1 MYMKYCN
8 HPESETVFC
17 KLLFLLF
24 LVLLLLLL
32 SSCKTTSNTT
42 AIVPVH
48 SATHDTIFLR
58 KLKYDSIYIDR
69 WQRIER
75 KADTV
80 FYDRVKTEFRYRLLR
95 DTVYKT
101 RTDTIPVVKQVPVV
115 KKERYTPPFTK
126 FLGYLCII
134 ALGASISILLG
145 KKLKELRQ

>member
-1 MYMKYCN
+1 MKYCN
-8 HPESETVFC
+8 HPESETVFS

-32 SSCKTTSNTT
+32 SSCKTASTS

-58 KLKYDSIYIDR
+58 KLKYDSVYIDR
-69 WQRIER
+69 WQRIEH

-80 FYDRVKTEFRYRLLR
+80 FCDRAKTEFRYRLLR

-101 RTDTIPVVKQVPVV
+101 QTDTIPVVRQVPVV

-126 FLGYLCII
+126 FLGII
-134 ALGASISILLG
+134 ALGAISIFILF
-145 KKLKELRQ
+145 KFKRS

>member
-1 MYMKYCN
+1 MKYCN
-8 HPESETVFC
+8 QPESETVFS

-32 SSCKTTSNTT
+32 SSCKTPSNTT

-48 SATHDTIFLR
+48 SATHDTLWLSR
-58 KLKYDSIYIDR
+58 VKYDSIYIDR

-101 RTDTIPVVKQVPVV
+101 RTDTIPVVKQVPVIR
-115 KKERYTPPFTK
+115 KERYTPPFTK
-126 FLGYLCII
+126 FLACLCII
-134 ALGASISILLG
+134 ALGAISIFILF
-145 KKLKELRQ
+145 KFKRS

>member
-1 MYMKYCN
+1 MKYCN
-8 HPESETVFC
+8 HPESETVFS

-32 SSCKTTSNTT
+32 SSCRTASNTT
-42 AIVPVH
+42 DIVPVH
-48 SATHDTIFLR
+48 SATHDTLWLS
-58 KLKYDSIYIDR
+58 KVKYDSIYIDR

-80 FYDRVKTEFRYRLLR
+80 FCDRAKTEFRYRLLR

-101 RTDTIPVVKQVPVV
+101 RTDTVPVVKQVLVV

-134 ALGASISILLG
+134 SISILLG
-145 KKLKELRQ
+145 KKLKKLRS

>member
-1 MYMKYCN
+1 MKYCN
-8 HPESETVFC
+8 QPESETVFS

-48 SATHDTIFLR
+48 SATHDTIFLS
-58 KLKYDSIYIDR
+58 KVKYDSIYIDR

-80 FYDRVKTEFRYRLLR
+80 FCDRVKIEFRYRLLR
-95 DTVYKT
+95 DTVYKIQ
-101 RTDTIPVVKQVPVV
+101 TDTIPVVKQVPVV
-115 KKERYTPPFTK
+115 KKERYTQPFTK
-126 FLGYLCII
+126 FLAYLGII
-134 ALGASISILLG
+134 ALGAISIFILF
-145 KKLKELRQ
+145 KFKRS

>member
-1 MYMKYCN
+1 MKYCN

-32 SSCKTTSNTT
+32 SSCRTASNT

-48 SATHDTIFLR
+48 SATHDTLWLS
-58 KLKYDSIYIDR
+58 KVKYDSVYIDR

-80 FYDRVKTEFRYRLLR
+80 FCDRAKTEFRYRLLR

-101 RTDTIPVVKQVPVV
+101 RTDTIPVVKQVPVIR
-115 KKERYTPPFTK
+115 KERYTPPFTK
-126 FLGYLCII
+126 FLGII
-134 ALGASISILLG
+134 ALGAISIFILF
-145 KKLKELRQ
+145 KFKRS

>member
-8 HPESETVFC
+8 QPESETVFC

-48 SATHDTIFLR
+48 SATHDTLWLS
-58 KLKYDSIYIDR
+58 KVKYDSIYIDR
-69 WQRIER
+69 WQRIEC

-80 FYDRVKTEFRYRLLR
+80 FCDRVKTEFRYRLLR

-101 RTDTIPVVKQVPVV
+101 RTDSVPVVKQVPVIR
-115 KKERYTPPFTK
+115 KERYTPPFTK
-126 FLGYLCII
+126 FLAYLGII
-134 ALGASISILLG
+134 ALGAISIFIIF
-145 KKLKELRQ
+145 KFKRS

>member
-1 MYMKYCN
+1 MKLTEN
-8 HPESETVFC
+8 PAKNRLLARLIAFI
-17 KLLFLLF
+17 LFL
-24 LVLLLLLL
+24 LLLLLL

-48 SATHDTIFLR
+48 SATHDTLWLS
-58 KLKYDSIYIDR
+58 KVKYDSIYIDR

-101 RTDTIPVVKQVPVV
+101 RTDTIPVVKQVSVIR
-115 KKERYTPPFTK
+115 KERYTPPFTK
-126 FLGYLCII
+126 FLACLGII
-134 ALGASISILLG
+134 ALGAISIFILF
-145 KKLKELRQ
+145 KFKRS

>member
-1 MYMKYCN
+1 MKYCN

-32 SSCKTTSNTT
+32 SSCKTASNTT

-58 KLKYDSIYIDR
+58 KLKYDSVYIDR

-101 RTDTIPVVKQVPVV
+101 RTDTIPVVRQVPVIR
-115 KKERYTPPFTK
+115 KERYTPPSTK
-126 FLGYLCII
+126 FLACLGII
-134 ALGASISILLG
+134 ALGASVIVLLG
-145 KKLKELRQ
+145 KKLRS

>member
-1 MYMKYCN
+1 MKYCN
-8 HPESETVFC
+8 HPESETVFS

-32 SSCKTTSNTT
+32 SSCKTTSTS

-48 SATHDTIFLR
+48 SAMHDTLWLS
-58 KLKYDSIYIDR
+58 KVKYDSVYIDR
-69 WQRIER
+69 FQRIEH

-80 FYDRVKTEFRYRLLR
+80 FCDRTKTEFRYRLLR

-126 FLGYLCII
+126 FLACLGII
-134 ALGASISILLG
+134 ALGASVCIFLFKFS
-145 KKLKELRQ
+145 K

>member
-1 MYMKYCN
+1 MKYCN
-8 HPESETVFC
+8 QPESETVFC

-32 SSCKTTSNTT
+32 SSCKTASTS

-48 SATHDTIFLR
+48 SATHDTILLS
-58 KLKYDSIYIDR
+58 KVKYDSVYIDR

-101 RTDTIPVVKQVPVV
+101 RTDTIPVVKQVPVIR
-115 KKERYTPPFTK
+115 KERYTPPSTK
-126 FLGYLCII
+126 FLACLGII
-134 ALGASISILLG
+134 ALGASVCIFLFKFS
-145 KKLKELRQ
+145 K

>member
-1 MYMKYCN
+1 MKLTEN
-8 HPESETVFC
+8 PAKNRLLARLIAFI
-17 KLLFLLF
+17 LFLF
-24 LVLLLLLL
+24 LLLLL

-58 KLKYDSIYIDR
+58 KLKYDSVYIDR

-80 FYDRVKTEFRYRLLR
+80 FYDRAKTEFRYRLLR

-101 RTDTIPVVKQVPVV
+101 RTDTVPVVKQVPVV

-126 FLGYLCII
+126 FLGII
-134 ALGASISILLG
+134 ALGAISIFILF
-145 KKLKELRQ
+145 KFKRS

>member
-1 MYMKYCN
+1 MKYCN
-8 HPESETVFC
+8 HLESETVFC

-32 SSCKTTSNTT
+32 SSCRTTSTS

-58 KLKYDSIYIDR
+58 KLKYDSVYIDR
-69 WQRIER
+69 WQSIER

-101 RTDTIPVVKQVPVV
+101 RTDTIPVVKQVPVIR
-115 KKERYTPPFTK
+115 KERYTPPSTK
-126 FLGYLCII
+126 FLACLGII
-134 ALGASISILLG
+134 ALGASVIVLLG
-145 KKLKELRQ
+145 KKLGS

>member
-8 HPESETVFC
+8 QPESETVFS

-32 SSCKTTSNTT
+32 SSCKTTSNT
-42 AIVPVH
+42 ADIVPVH
-48 SATHDTIFLR
+48 SATHDTLWLS
-58 KLKYDSIYIDR
+58 KVKYDSIYIDR

-80 FYDRVKTEFRYRLLR
+80 FCDRVKTEFRYRLLR

-126 FLGYLCII
+126 FLAYLCII
-134 ALGASISILLG
+134 ALGAISIFIIF
-145 KKLKELRQ
+145 KFKRS

>member
-1 MYMKYCN
+1 MKLTEN
-8 HPESETVFC
+8 PVKNRLLARLIAFI
-17 KLLFLLF
+17 LFLF
-24 LVLLLLLL
+24 LL

-48 SATHDTIFLR
+48 SATHDTILLR
-58 KLKYDSIYIDR
+58 KVKYDSIYIDR

-80 FYDRVKTEFRYRLLR
+80 FCDRAKIEFRYRLLR

-101 RTDTIPVVKQVPVV
+101 RTDTIPVVKQVSVV

-126 FLGYLCII
+126 FLACLGII
-134 ALGASISILLG
+134 ALGASVCIFLFKFS
-145 KKLKELRQ
+145 K

>member
-1 MYMKYCN
+1 MKLTEN
-8 HPESETVFC
+8 PAKNRLLARLIAFI
-17 KLLFLLF
+17 LFLF
-24 LVLLLLLL
+24 LLLLL
-32 SSCKTTSNTT
+32 SSCKTASNTT

-80 FYDRVKTEFRYRLLR
+80 FCDRAKTEFRYRLLR

-101 RTDTIPVVKQVPVV
+101 RTDTIPVIKQVPVV

-126 FLGYLCII
+126 FLAYLGII
-134 ALGASISILLG
+134 ALGAISIFILF
-145 KKLKELRQ
+145 KFKRS

>member
-1 MYMKYCN
+1 MKYCN
-8 HPESETVFC
+8 HLESETVFC

-58 KLKYDSIYIDR
+58 KVKYDSVYIDR

-126 FLGYLCII
+126 FLAYLCII
-134 ALGASISILLG
+134 SISILLG
-145 KKLKELRQ
+145 KKLKKLRS

>member
-1 MYMKYCN
+1 MKYCN

-32 SSCKTTSNTT
+32 SSCKPTSNTT

-101 RTDTIPVVKQVPVV
+101 RTDSVPVVKQVPVIR
-115 KKERYTPPFTK
+115 KERYTPPFTK
-126 FLGYLCII
+126 FLGII
-134 ALGASISILLG
+134 ALGAISIFILF
-145 KKLKELRQ
+145 KFKRS

>member
-1 MYMKYCN
+1 MKLTEN
-8 HPESETVFC
+8 PAKNRLLARLIAFI
-17 KLLFLLF
+17 LFLF
-24 LVLLLLLL
+24 LLLL

-48 SATHDTIFLR
+48 SATHDTILLS
-58 KLKYDSIYIDR
+58 KVKYDSIYIDR

-126 FLGYLCII
+126 FLACLGII
-134 ALGASISILLG
+134 ALGASVIVLLG
-145 KKLKELRQ
+145 KKFRS

>member
-1 MYMKYCN
+1 MKYCN

-32 SSCKTTSNTT
+32 SSCKTTSTS

-48 SATHDTIFLR
+48 SATHDTLWLS

-80 FYDRVKTEFRYRLLR
+80 FCEKTKTEFRYRLLR

-101 RTDTIPVVKQVPVV
+101 RTDTIPVVRQVPVV
-115 KKERYTPPFTK
+115 KKERYTPPLTK
-126 FLGYLCII
+126 FLACLGII
-134 ALGASISILLG
+134 ALGASVIILF
-145 KKLKELRQ
+145 KFKRS

>member
-8 HPESETVFC
+8 QPESETVFS

-32 SSCKTTSNTT
+32 SSCKTASNT

-48 SATHDTIFLR
+48 SATHDTILLSKVKF
-58 KLKYDSIYIDR
+58 DSVYIDR

-101 RTDTIPVVKQVPVV
+101 QTDTIPVVKQVPVV
-115 KKERYTPPFTK
+115 KKERYTPPSTK
-126 FLGYLCII
+126 FLACLGII
-134 ALGASISILLG
+134 ALGAISIFIIF
-145 KKLKELRQ
+145 KFKRS

>member
-1 MYMKYCN
+1 MKYCN
-8 HPESETVFC
+8 HPESETVFS

-48 SATHDTIFLR
+48 SATHDTLWLSR
-58 KLKYDSIYIDR
+58 VKYDSVYIDR

-80 FYDRVKTEFRYRLLR
+80 FYDRVKTEFRYRLLS

-101 RTDTIPVVKQVPVV
+101 RTDTIPVVKQVPVIR
-115 KKERYTPPFTK
+115 KERYTPPFTK
-126 FLGYLCII
+126 FLAYLCII
-134 ALGASISILLG
+134 ALGAISIFILF
-145 KKLKELRQ
+145 KFKRS

>member
-1 MYMKYCN
+1 MKLTEN
-8 HPESETVFC
+8 PAKNRLLARLIAFI
-17 KLLFLLF
+17 LFLF
-24 LVLLLLLL
+24 LLLLL

-101 RTDTIPVVKQVPVV
+101 RTDTIPVVKQVPVIR
-115 KKERYTPPFTK
+115 KERYTPPFTK
-126 FLGYLCII
+126 FLAYLGII
-134 ALGASISILLG
+134 SISILLG
-145 KKLKELRQ
+145 KKLKKLRS

>member
-1 MYMKYCN
+1 MKYCN
-8 HPESETVFC
+8 HPESETVFS

-32 SSCKTTSNTT
+32 SSCKTTSTS

-48 SATHDTIFLR
+48 SATHDTIFLS
-58 KLKYDSIYIDR
+58 KVEFDSVYIDR

-80 FYDRVKTEFRYRLLR
+80 FCDRAKTEFRYRLLR

-115 KKERYTPPFTK
+115 KKERYTPPLTK
-126 FLGYLCII
+126 FLACLGII
-134 ALGASISILLG
+134 ALGASVCIFLFKFS
-145 KKLKELRQ
+145 K

>member
-1 MYMKYCN
+1 MKYCN

-32 SSCKTTSNTT
+32 SSCKTASTS

-48 SATHDTIFLR
+48 SATHDTLWLS
-58 KLKYDSIYIDR
+58 KEKYDSVYIDR

-80 FYDRVKTEFRYRLLR
+80 FCDRTKTEFRYRLLR

-101 RTDTIPVVKQVPVV
+101 RTDTIPVVKQVPVIR
-115 KKERYTPPFTK
+115 KERYTPPSTK
-126 FLGYLCII
+126 FLACLGII
-134 ALGASISILLG
+134 ALGASVIVLLG
-145 KKLKELRQ
+145 KKLRS

>member
-1 MYMKYCN
+1 MKYCN
-8 HPESETVFC
+8 HPESETVFS

-32 SSCKTTSNTT
+32 SSCRTTSTS

-48 SATHDTIFLR
+48 SATHDTLWLS
-58 KLKYDSIYIDR
+58 KEKYDSVYIDR

-80 FYDRVKTEFRYRLLR
+80 FCDRAKTEFRYRLLR

-101 RTDTIPVVKQVPVV
+101 RTDTIPVVKQVSVV

-126 FLGYLCII
+126 ILACLGII
-134 ALGASISILLG
+134 ALGASVIILF
-145 KKLKELRQ
+145 KFKRS

>member
-32 SSCKTTSNTT
+32 SSCKTTSTS

-58 KLKYDSIYIDR
+58 KLKYDSVYIDR

-80 FYDRVKTEFRYRLLR
+80 FCDRVKTEFRYRLLR

-134 ALGASISILLG
+134 ALGASVCIFLFKFS
-145 KKLKELRQ
+145 K

>member
-1 MYMKYCN
+1 MKLTEN
-8 HPESETVFC
+8 PAKNRLLARLIAFI
-17 KLLFLLF
+17 LFLF
-24 LVLLLLLL
+24 LLLLL

-80 FYDRVKTEFRYRLLR
+80 FYDRAKTEFRYRLLR

-101 RTDTIPVVKQVPVV
+101 RTDTVPVVKQVPVV

-126 FLGYLCII
+126 FLASLCII
-134 ALGASISILLG
+134 ALGASVCIFLF
-145 KKLKELRQ
+145 KFRK

>member
-1 MYMKYCN
+1 MKLTEN
-8 HPESETVFC
+8 PAKNRLLARLIAFI
-17 KLLFLLF
+17 LFLF
-24 LVLLLLLL
+24 LLLL

-48 SATHDTIFLR
+48 SATHDTILLR
-58 KLKYDSIYIDR
+58 KVKFDSIFIDR

-101 RTDTIPVVKQVPVV
+101 RTDTIPVVKQVSVIR
-115 KKERYTPPFTK
+115 KERYTPPFTK
-126 FLGYLCII
+126 FLACLCII
-134 ALGASISILLG
+134 ALGASVIVLLG
-145 KKLKELRQ
+145 KKLRS

>member
-8 HPESETVFC
+8 QPESETVFC

-32 SSCKTTSNTT
+32 SSCKTTSTS

-48 SATHDTIFLR
+48 SATHDTLWLS
-58 KLKYDSIYIDR
+58 KLKYDSVYIDR
-69 WQRIER
+69 WQRIEH

-80 FYDRVKTEFRYRLLR
+80 FCEKTKTEFRYRLLR

-101 RTDTIPVVKQVPVV
+101 RTDTIPVVKQVPVIR
-115 KKERYTPPFTK
+115 KERYTPPFTK
-126 FLGYLCII
+126 FLAYLGII
-134 ALGASISILLG
+134 ALGASVCIFLFKFS
-145 KKLKELRQ
+145 K